1 MVELFELNNYF
12 HFTAEFV
19 YHRALAGRTHTSISS
34 IILFIIR
41 YIGDSRFTRALID
54 VANTLLDV
62 YEDQFKEFT
71 GPIGRNFLNLI
82 KALRKEEQLT
92 KDFLEING
100 SLELILS
107 AASILDQDA
116 NDAPLVSS
124 KSHIT
129 EIVPSESAKQ
139 ELIFDV
145 N

>member
-1 MVELFELNNYF
+1 M
-12 HFTAEFV
+12 
-19 YHRALAGRTHTSISS
+19 
-34 IILFIIR
+34 
-41 YIGDSRFTRALID
+41 LID

-107 AASILDQDA
+107 AATISDQDA
-116 NDAPLVSS
+116 RIAPITSHT
-124 KSHIT
+124 KSATSDI
-129 EIVPSESAKQ
+129 IPSETAKK
-139 ELIFDV
+139 EMIFDV
-145 N
+145 S

>member
-1 MVELFELNNYF
+1 M
-12 HFTAEFV
+12 
-19 YHRALAGRTHTSISS
+19 
-34 IILFIIR
+34 
-41 YIGDSRFTRALID
+41 LID

-107 AASILDQDA
+107 AASISDQDTQI
-116 NDAPLVSS
+116 APITSN
-124 KSHIT
+124 KSET
-129 EIVPSESAKQ
+129 SEIIPSETAK
-139 ELIFDV
+139 EKMIFDV
-145 N
+145 S